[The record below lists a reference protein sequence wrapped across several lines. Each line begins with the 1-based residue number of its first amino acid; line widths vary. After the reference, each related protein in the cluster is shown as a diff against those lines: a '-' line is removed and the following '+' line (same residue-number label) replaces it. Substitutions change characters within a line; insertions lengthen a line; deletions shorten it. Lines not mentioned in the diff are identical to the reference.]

1 MAHEPGTPT
10 DKDALGRRHR
20 RTALFCGAF
29 VASMVGAA
37 YAAVPLYDLFCR
49 TTGFGGTTQVAS
61 SAPAK
66 TGTRTVNVRFDG
78 NVAPGLN
85 WEFRPV
91 ERQMTV
97 RVGETNL
104 AFFEARNLSSSES
117 WGTATYNVSPNQTG
131 AYFNKIHCFC
141 FDEQRL
147 AAGERIEMPVQF
159 FVDPDFAKDD
169 EMKGVNT
176 ITLSYTFFA
185 TKPPAKQAGLQPRD

>member
-1 MAHEPGTPT
+1 MADGAGAPHP
-10 DKDALGRRHR
+10 DDAMGRRHR

-49 TTGFGGTTQVAS
+49 TTGFGGTTQVATA
-61 SAPAK
+61 APAK
-66 TGTRTVNVRFDG
+66 AGTRTVNVRFDG

-104 AFFEARNLSSSES
+104 AFFEARNLSSSPS
-117 WGTATYNVSPNQTG
+117 WGTATYNVTPNQTG

-141 FDEQRL
+141 FDEQQL

-159 FVDPDFAKDD
+159 FVDPSFAEDG

-185 TKPPAKQAGLQPRD
+185 AKPPAKQAALQPRD